1 MYSSREGIAGK
12 VWTLAVV
19 SHSPARVLFTVL
31 LMCWWARTDFSP
43 CEWDRRGTAAI
54 FSTRNTLWR
63 LQHLLTLAP
72 APKRMLLSPQTNPPP
87 PERKTPPHLILLQIE
102 IWLSTWILRPVF
114 SSFIH
119 SPRSS
124 DGFFLTIPPIKTEEI
139 SRAPEFAITVPHRER
154 TQHPLLVVNCH

>member
-31 LMCWWARTDFSP
+31 LMCWWVRTDFSP

-63 LQHLLTLAP
+63 LQHFLTLAP
-72 APKRMLLSPQTNPPP
+72 VPKRMLLSPQTNLSPPP
-87 PERKTPPHLILLQIE
+87 KKNPTPPRLILLQIE

-114 SSFIH
+114 SSFTH
-119 SPRSS
+119 SPSSS
-124 DGFFLTIPPIKTEEI
+124 DVLFFFL
-139 SRAPEFAITVPHRER
+139 
-154 TQHPLLVVNCH
+154 LLKLRKYQEPRNLQ